1 MLARMLSRTFLAL
14 GLVCGALGLIREIF
28 GVAIGFPSGPQFSLR
43 FINAMVAFLVGIL
56 LIAAGAAIGAHAPRE
71 LVGGPAA
78 APRR

>member
-1 MLARMLSRTFLAL
+1 MFTRMLSRTFLAL
-14 GLVCGALGLIREIF
+14 GVICGALGLIREIF

-56 LIAAGAAIGAHAPRE
+56 LIAAGAAIGSRAPRE
-71 LVGGPAA
+71 LVGGSAA